1 MPLPVALAQV
11 AIEFIGLVMITTK
24 SHPVQ
29 ALIPKVPVTSTV
41 QSQTPTSTPI
51 QHHRALLAVPKA
63 AYIKEQSSW
72 PDEHNLGVSGDY
84 QEFELKDE
92 RLVIDGI
99 VKSAIIVDQ
108 LGLPQLTHPDGADL
122 TTDFKPPFTGAE
134 AVVDMPYGSLTACSA
149 RTNTINRIDA
159 LLNVDPNGTVV
170 VIRSMNST
178 TRKIAVD
185 PRRLLLPIYIA
196 NVPDSYATTGN
207 TVGQT
212 GPHWMVYY
220 QMIQNPTETAEPK
233 TFTQVRMSPCP
244 FPPLMM
250 PPGGGGSHQHATQ
263 TSSMMMMPQAVQRV
277 GTTAPTS
284 ARQPIAPAKPT
295 TAPAPP
301 SSQAITPNPDITTAE
316 CGSTQWP

>member
-41 QSQTPTSTPI
+41 QSQTLTSTPI

-92 RLVIDGI
+92 RLIIDTGI
-99 VKSAIIVDQ
+99 ATSPITVGE
-108 LGLPQLTHPDGADL
+108 LGLPQLTHADGADL
-122 TTDFKPPFTGAE
+122 TTDFKPPFRGAE

-149 RTNTINRIDA
+149 QTTSINRIDG
-159 LLNVDPNGTVV
+159 LLKVDSNGRDPV
-170 VIRSMNST
+170 VIRSTNST
-178 TRKIAVD
+178 THKIAVD
-185 PRRLLLPIYIA
+185 PRRLSLPILIA
-196 NVPDSYATTGN
+196 NVPDRYATTGN
-207 TVGQT
+207 TIGQT

-220 QMIQNPTETAEPK
+220 QMIQNPTQTAEP
-233 TFTQVRMSPCP
+233 TTTAQMLPCP
-244 FPPLMM
+244 VPPPLLII
-250 PPGGGGSHQHATQ
+250 PGGDGHQHATQ
-263 TSSMMMMPQAVQRV
+263 TSSMMMMPQAVQRA
-277 GTTAPTS
+277 GTTAPTA
-284 ARQPIAPAKPT
+284 ARRPIAPAKRT